1 MLNKLNLE
9 KNIPFP
15 QTTETFTNNKSV
27 LNDRM
32 DSHLS
37 SVNLVG
43 RNP

>member
-9 KNIPFP
+9 KNIQFP
-15 QTTETFTNNKSV
+15 QTTET

-37 SVNLVG
+37 SVNL
-43 RNP
+43 